1 VIVVDATV
9 LGDLLVGATEIR
21 RSAEKLIVE
30 DPDWISVSLWR
41 YELGNIL
48 WKSLRT
54 KSLRPAE
61 GSRILEGAEALI
73 SETIEA
79 LDPGAIL
86 RTAEQ
91 HALSFY
97 DASYVWLAR
106 SRGLKLRTRDS
117 KILSECPDVAHG
129 MPGG

>member
-9 LGDLLVGATEIR
+9 LGDLLMGKTDVR
-21 RSAEKLIVE
+21 QSADTLIQE

-48 WKSLRT
+48 WKGLRVGALT
-54 KSLRPAE
+54 PAE
-61 GSRILEGAEALI
+61 GSRILAGSEALLN
-73 SETIEA
+73 ETIEA
-79 LDPGAIL
+79 LDVSEIL
-86 RTAEQ
+86 AVAER

-106 SRGLKLRTRDS
+106 SRRLRLRTRDG
-117 KILSECPDVAHG
+117 KILSQCPDVARP
-129 MPGG
+129 MP

>member
-1 VIVVDATV
+1 MIVVDATV

-21 RSAEKLIVE
+21 RSAEKLIAE

-61 GSRILEGAEALI
+61 GSRILEGTEALI

-79 LDPGAIL
+79 LDPGEIL

-97 DASYVWLAR
+97 DASYFGWPV
-106 SRGLKLRTRDS
+106 
-117 KILSECPDVAHG
+117 HG
-129 MPGG
+129 D